1 MRTGRLTILKS
12 AGFAAALPLLA
23 LACKDS
29 NMVTAPAQAAPAR
42 SVAGTWTGSFRPNS
56 DACTANTASATFVQ
70 DGPNIT
76 GHLAAAS
83 CGVSGAFFGTLEG
96 DRLTGRIEMEGC
108 AGGLVMGT
116 ATEAGLSLTIADLTR
131 PLVTENAVVRYG
143 GTASLH
149 R

>member
-1 MRTGRLTILKS
+1 MSTARIMVPKRA
-12 AGFAAALPLLA
+12 AGAIALALLA
-23 LACKDS
+23 LSCKDS
-29 NMVTAPAQAAPAR
+29 NMVTAPVQAAPSR
-42 SVAGTWTGSFRPNS
+42 SLAGTWTGSFRPNS

-70 DGPNIT
+70 DGSSIT
-76 GHLAAAS
+76 GHITAAS

-96 DRLTGRIEMEGC
+96 ERLTGRIEMEGC

-116 ATEAGLSLTIADLTR
+116 STEAGLSLTIADLTR